1 MAKTSVRKTPR
12 RRPRPRSGIDPTR
25 APSWWLTRPDEIR
38 AYLGSLE
45 GVEVEEIGRTAGGRP
60 IVAASYGPRE
70 DLPGRT
76 SESLA
81 SALAG
86 GAPEAFFGEG
96 ERQRQVLLF
105 LGAAHGNET
114 EGTVAA
120 LNYLNI
126 LVTGEDL
133 RGRAYPEVAEQGR
146 RLRFLL
152 IPIFNVDGRER
163 FAGHVQFIGCGL
175 DYYYMICQGRWKAT
189 GEVLHWPIPKRYFP
203 MPLDQLEILGSY
215 FNDAGVNLVYDLPF
229 GADCQPETTA
239 LMRYLRRERPDAV
252 ILSHSNNGSLVSSA
266 SANIPPAYKQR
277 VALIGGAV
285 GMRCAR
291 EGLPK
296 YAVPQSPGPLVGGE
310 FYQSDAVYHACGALP
325 LLIEFPWGYQN
336 LPDNHDTILD
346 IGLAVIDEVV
356 RFGAHYGFRPRMR

>member
-1 MAKTSVRKTPR
+1 MAKTAIAKPVRRK
-12 RRPRPRSGIDPTR
+12 PRPKPGMDPTR
-25 APSWWLTRPDEIR
+25 APKWWLTRPAEIR
-38 AYLGSLE
+38 AFLESLK
-45 GVEVEEIGRTAGGRP
+45 GVAVEEIGRTAGGRP

-76 SESLA
+76 SLSLA
-81 SALAG
+81 SAVGAG
-86 GAPEAFFGEG
+86 QPRAFFGEG

-126 LVTGEDL
+126 IVTGRDL
-133 RGRAYPEVAEQGR
+133 RGRKFPEMAAEGR
-146 RLRFLL
+146 KHRHL
-152 IPIFNVDGRER
+152 IVPILNVDGRER
-163 FAGHVQFIGCGL
+163 FLDHEQFINCGL

-189 GEVLHWPIPKRYFP
+189 GEVLHWPVPKRYFP
-203 MPLDQLEILGSY
+203 MPLAALDVLGSY
-215 FNDAGVNLVYDLPF
+215 FNDAGYNLVYDGPF

-239 LMRYLRRERPDAV
+239 LMRYCRRERPDCV
-252 ILSHSNNGSLVSSA
+252 ILSHSNNGSLVSEP

-277 VALIGGAV
+277 STLVGGVV

-291 EGLPK
+291 DGFPK
-296 YAVPQSPGPLVGGE
+296 FAIPANAGSLIGGE
-310 FYQSDAVYHACGALP
+310 FYQSDAIYHVCGALP

-336 LPDNHDTILD
+336 LPDNHDQILD
-346 IGLAVIDEVV
+346 IGLAVIDEVS
-356 RFGAHYGFRPRMR
+356 RFGARYRFRPKIK